1 MPDLPTGTVTFLF
14 TDIEGSTRMLQEL
27 GGAAYGGIQ
36 DQHAAIMR
44 TAVELGDGVEIR
56 TEGDSFFV
64 AFPTPTGA
72 LQAAVAAQ
80 RELASFPWTNDGP
93 VRVRMGLHTGDGILG
108 GDDYLGIDVN
118 RAARIAA
125 AGHGGQVLLS
135 EATKALVE
143 GTLPD
148 GVVIRDLGLH
158 RLKDIERPE
167 HLHDVVID
175 GLPAAFPPLR
185 SLDVRKTNLPPLRTS
200 FVGRAR
206 ESAEI
211 AELLRTTRL
220 LTLTGPGGT
229 GKTRL
234 ALKAAAEQLGRFIDG
249 AYFVDLSAVTESA
262 FVVPEIAGV
271 LGVRQTPGREL
282 TEALHDRVRERTLL
296 LVLDN
301 LEQLVEASFIVGDLL
316 DAAEGVTVLA
326 TSRIALRLSG
336 EQEYR
341 VEPLALPDQSQRTA
355 ADRLSECESVRLFLE
370 RAAAVQP
377 GFRITDR
384 WAPAIAEIVVR
395 LDGLPLALE
404 LAASRLRLLNPVALA
419 QRLERRLPL
428 LTGGPRDAPERQR
441 TLEGAI
447 RWSHEIL
454 EADEQRLFA
463 RLSIFAGGWTVEAA
477 EAVCGT
483 DLDVLTCLGTLVDDS
498 LVRRTELLDG
508 ELRFGMLETIREYAA
523 DRLAASDPDDDR
535 AVRRRH
541 AAFFRD
547 LAEQAEPH
555 LTGEEQTRWL
565 TILEREHDN
574 VRTALD
580 LAERAQDP
588 DDVATGLRTAAAIW
602 RFWQQ
607 RGHLPEGRARLERLL
622 VLPAAQR
629 RDAVRA
635 RASGALGSIAY
646 WLADHGAVQAGYEEA
661 VGIAREIGEP
671 RLLSQALFDLSF
683 VPILRKDLDA
693 SEAILREG
701 LAVSDGSDPS
711 IEAQI
716 WTGLGFVKLFRGD
729 LPGALEPIERSI
741 ELHRALGAR
750 MAVCESLVALV
761 GLEMSSGN
769 PEAARARLNEAIG
782 IVADSNSPFV
792 VATVVIPCAL
802 LANIEDRHRR
812 AARLVGAWERL
823 VEDFEVHFPE
833 IGLNHYGDP
842 AGDARAALGDEA
854 FESARAEGFAMSV
867 DQIIEL
873 VTADIDPAG

>member
-1 MPDLPTGTVTFLF
+1 M
-14 TDIEGSTRMLQEL
+14 
-27 GGAAYGGIQ
+27 
-36 DQHAAIMR
+36 
-44 TAVELGDGVEIR
+44 
-56 TEGDSFFV
+56 
-64 AFPTPTGA
+64 
-72 LQAAVAAQ
+72 
-80 RELASFPWTNDGP
+80 
-93 VRVRMGLHTGDGILG
+93 
-108 GDDYLGIDVN
+108 
-118 RAARIAA
+118 
-125 AGHGGQVLLS
+125 
-135 EATKALVE
+135 
-143 GTLPD
+143 
-148 GVVIRDLGLH
+148 
-158 RLKDIERPE
+158 
-167 HLHDVVID
+167 
-175 GLPAAFPPLR
+175 
-185 SLDVRKTNLPPLRTS
+185 
-200 FVGRAR
+200 
-206 ESAEI
+206 
-211 AELLRTTRL
+211 
-220 LTLTGPGGT
+220 
-229 GKTRL
+229 
-234 ALKAAAEQLGRFIDG
+234 
-249 AYFVDLSAVTESA
+249 DLSAVTESP

-271 LGVRQTPGREL
+271 LGVRPTPGREL
-282 TEALHDRVRERTLL
+282 TQALHDHLRERTLL

-316 DAAEGVTVLA
+316 DAAGGLTVLA
-326 TSRIALRLSG
+326 TSRIALHLSG

-341 VEPLALPDQSQRTA
+341 VEPLALPDQRQRTH
-355 ADRLSECESVRLFLE
+355 ADRLLECESVRLFLE

-419 QRLERRLPL
+419 QRLEHRLPL
-428 LTGGPRDAPERQR
+428 LTGGPRDAPDRQR

-454 EADEQRLFA
+454 DADEQRLFA
-463 RLSIFAGGWTVEAA
+463 RLSVFAGGWTVEAA

-483 DLDVLTCLGTLVDDS
+483 DLDVLACLGTLVDDS

-508 ELRFGMLETIREYAA
+508 ELRFAMLETIREYAA
-523 DRLAASDPDDDR
+523 DRLAASDPDGDW

-580 LAERAQDP
+580 LAEGAQDP

-607 RGHLPEGRARLERLL
+607 RGHLREGRARLERLL

-635 RASGALGSIAY
+635 RAVGALGSIAY
-646 WLADHGAVQAGYEEA
+646 WLADHSAVQARYEEA
-661 VGIAREIGEP
+661 VGIAREVGEP
-671 RLLSQALFDLSF
+671 RLLSRALFDLSF

-693 SEAILREG
+693 SEAILRES
-701 LAVSDGSDPS
+701 LAASDGSDPS
-711 IEAQI
+711 LEAQV
-716 WTGLGFVKLFRGD
+716 WTGLGFVKLFGGD
-729 LPGALEPIERSI
+729 LPGALEPIERGI

-750 MAVCESLVALV
+750 MALCESLVGLA
-761 GLEMSSGN
+761 GLEMAAGN

-782 IVADSNSPFV
+782 IVGDSDSPFV

-802 LANIEDRHRR
+802 LANLEGRHRR
-812 AARLVGAWERL
+812 AACLVGAWERL

-842 AGDARAALGDEA
+842 AVEARAALGDEA
-854 FESARAEGFAMSV
+854 FERDRAEGFAMSV
-867 DQIIEL
+867 DQIVEL
-873 VTADIDPAG
+873 VTADIDPAE